1 MIRERKSNGKRHE
14 RPASTNTCRMCAP
27 LGAVLAWRG
36 IDGTLPLVHGGQGC
50 STYLRRF
57 AIGHFR
63 EPLDVACSNVS
74 ERAAI
79 FGGGEVIAPALFNAI
94 SQYQPQLVAICTT
107 CVVETIGDDVPMLIR
122 QARER
127 LSEQG
132 IEPLPEIICC
142 STPSYGMT
150 HVRGW
155 WGAVTSIVEALT
167 ESNSTSGLP
176 AEDAPLALF
185 APLASPADWRGLLAT
200 AADCDVS
207 ITLVPDGTESLDGG
221 PGSGIATLPRGG
233 TPLQSIRA
241 LGSHASWLQLGGGD
255 RAKAYPGPALR
266 EHHQVAGSVLPLPVG
281 VAATDAWV
289 DALIRQG
296 GGHLGAI
303 TRATRGRVLDLLAD
317 CHKTVKGARLAIQGD
332 GELGPALVRFAHEI
346 GAVPAVL
353 ACDERLSHGER
364 DALAEL
370 GCTVVDDAD
379 YQAFREAVA
388 SAECQMV
395 VGSSRSYPT
404 CRALSIPLIR
414 VGFPVADR
422 VGSASIRHLG
432 YDGAYDLVMRI
443 ANTLIEE
450 QQRLSVGYMVY

>member
-1 MIRERKSNGKRHE
+1 MIRERTANGKRHQ
-14 RPASTNTCRMCAP
+14 RPAATNTCRMCAP

-36 IDGTLPLVHGGQGC
+36 IEGALPLVHGGQGC

-79 FGGGEVIAPALFNAI
+79 FGGGEVIAPALTNAI
-94 SQYQPQLVAICTT
+94 AQYQPQLVAICTT
-107 CVVETIGDDVPMLIR
+107 CVVETIGDDVPNLLR
-122 QARER
+122 QARTR
-127 LSEQG
+127 LRAQG
-132 IEPLPEIICC
+132 MDPIPDLICC

-155 WGAVTSIVEALT
+155 WGAVTSLITALA
-167 ESNSTSGLP
+167 EEGNEGGLP
-176 AEDAPLALF
+176 AADAPLALF
-185 APLASPADWRGLLAT
+185 APLASPADWRGLRAT
-200 AADCDVS
+200 AIDCGVP

-221 PGSGIATLPRGG
+221 PGSGIASLPRGG
-233 TPLQSIRA
+233 TPLASIRA
-241 LGSHASWLQLGGGD
+241 LGRHASWLQLGGAD
-255 RAKAYPGPALR
+255 QAKAYPGPALAAR
-266 EHHQVAGSVLPLPVG
+266 HQVAGQVLPMPLG
-281 VAATDAWV
+281 LRASDAWV

-296 GGHLGAI
+296 GGQLGELTKAS
-303 TRATRGRVLDLLAD
+303 RGRVLDLLAD
-317 CHKTVKGARLAIQGD
+317 CHKTLKGARLAIQGD
-332 GELGPALVRFAHEI
+332 GEMGPALVRFAHEI
-346 GAVPAVL
+346 GAIPAVL
-353 ACDERLSHGER
+353 ACDERLSHDQR
-364 DALAEL
+364 DALAEC

-379 YQAFREAVA
+379 YQAFREVVA
-388 SAECQMV
+388 AADCQV
-395 VGSSRSYPT
+395 VLGSSRSYPT
-404 CRALSIPLIR
+404 CRALNLPLIR

-450 QQRLSVGYMVY
+450 QQRASVGYMVY